1 MSITDQEIEQMR
13 RIYHSDY
20 KHLQVKKQRN
30 FYAIDEETAET
41 LVKKGLADYNHLAM
55 TKFCRLTSAGISVI
69 RKKEG
74 K

>member
-1 MSITDQEIEQMR
+1 MSISETEIEQMR

-20 KHLQVKKQRN
+20 GHLQVKDRRS
-30 FYAIDEETAET
+30 FYAIDEETAQT
-41 LVKKGLADYNHLAM
+41 LVEKGLADYNHMAM

-69 RKKEG
+69 LKEE